1 MFNYKIS
8 FNLHFVFVV
17 CICFTFFS
25 SNWAL
30 ARESHFTIVP
40 FQSPMN
46 KEKISDE
53 FSILEGRLIQE
64 GLVDVQK
71 LDPSIR
77 VKLKYAGS
85 HNFMGRNVY
94 GELTRAYLRLAAA
107 IKLVKASTILQER
120 HPELRLLVV
129 DAVRPRSVQHK
140 MWEIVVDTPMQRYIA
155 NPYRGSMHNYG
166 AAVDVTLYNVETG
179 KPLDMGTPVDYFGPL
194 AHPNL
199 EHEFLEKGE
208 LTEEQ
213 IKNRLILRNSMSD
226 AGWIILPIEWWH
238 FNAFPLA
245 YIRQNYSIIE

>member
-8 FNLHFVFVV
+8 LNFYFIFTFCV
-17 CICFTFFS
+17 CFTLFS
-25 SNWAL
+25 YTWAI
-30 ARESHFTIVP
+30 ARESHFSIVP
-40 FQSPMN
+40 PQSSMN

-53 FSILEGRLIQE
+53 ISILEGRLIQG

-77 VKLKYAGS
+77 VELKYAS
-85 HNFMGRNVY
+85 AHNFMGRNLY
-94 GELTRAYLRLAAA
+94 GKLTRAYLRPSAAL
-107 IKLVKASTILQER
+107 KLVKASTILQER
-120 HPELRLLVV
+120 YPELRLLVV

-199 EHEFLEKGE
+199 EHEFLQKGE

-213 IKNRLILRNSMSD
+213 IKNRLILRNAMCD

-238 FNAFPLA
+238 FNAFPLD

>member
-8 FNLHFVFVV
+8 LNLHFIFAV
-17 CICFTFFS
+17 CVCFILFS
-25 SNWAL
+25 FNL
-30 ARESHFTIVP
+30 AIARKSHPAIVP
-40 FQSPMN
+40 SQSIMN
-46 KEKISDE
+46 EEKISGE
-53 FSILEGRLIQE
+53 ISIIEGRLIEE

-77 VKLKYAGS
+77 VDLKYAS
-85 HNFMGRNVY
+85 AHNFMGRNVY
-94 GELTRAYLRLAAA
+94 GKLTRAYLRSKAAL
-107 IKLVKASTILQER
+107 KLVKASTIIQER

-166 AAVDVTLYNVETG
+166 AAVDVTLYNIETG

-199 EHEFLEKGE
+199 EHEFLKKGK

-213 IKNRLILRNSMSD
+213 IENRLILRNAMCD
-226 AGWIILPIEWWH
+226 AGWIMLPIEWWH
-238 FNAFPLA
+238 FNAFPLD
-245 YIRQNYSIIE
+245 YIRHNYSIIE

>member
-8 FNLHFVFVV
+8 FHLQFIFAF
-17 CICFTFFS
+17 CFLFTLFS
-25 SNWAL
+25 YNGAI
-30 ARESHFTIVP
+30 ARESNSFIVP
-40 FQSPMN
+40 PQPPMN
-46 KEKISDE
+46 KENISDE
-53 FSILEGRLIQE
+53 ISILEYRLVQE

-77 VKLKYAGS
+77 VDLKYAS
-85 HNFMGRNVY
+85 AHNFMGRNVY
-94 GELTRAYLRLAAA
+94 GKLTRAYLRPTAASKLA
-107 IKLVKASTILQER
+107 KASTLLQER

-179 KPLDMGTPVDYFGPL
+179 KSLDMGTPVDYFGPM

-199 EHEFLEKGE
+199 EHEFLQKGE

-213 IKNRLILRNSMSD
+213 IENRLILRNAMCD

-238 FNAFPLA
+238 FNAFPLD